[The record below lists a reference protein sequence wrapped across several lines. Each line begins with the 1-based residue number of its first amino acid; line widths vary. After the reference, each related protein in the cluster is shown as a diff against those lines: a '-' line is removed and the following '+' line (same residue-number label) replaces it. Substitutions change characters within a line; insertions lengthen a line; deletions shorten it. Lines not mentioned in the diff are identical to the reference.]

1 MTFAMRPAFP
11 ATDVPPT
18 FAMINR
24 MLTAGLLA
32 GFAAGLLAALLHFAF
47 VQDLILTG
55 EAYETGQITHF
66 GGTTSGVVTVEQG
79 AHSHAEGAEAHSH
92 DAGIPAPQ
100 GMMRNA
106 LTVLFSTFVYVGYGI
121 VLVAGFAFAANVGI
135 AVGPAQGVLW
145 GIAGFAAF
153 QLAPAIGLPPE
164 LPGTLAAELASRQV
178 WWWGTALATA
188 VGLGLLGYGKSI
200 GIAALGLVLVAA
212 PHVIG
217 APQPDGYSGVAPPE
231 LAAAFSARVLG
242 VGLVVWAVMGGVAA
256 RFWTR
261 PSEAG

>member
-11 ATDVPPT
+11 ATDVSAA

-24 MLTAGLLA
+24 MVTVGLLA
-32 GFAAGLLAALLHFAF
+32 GFAAGLLAAVLHFAF

-66 GGTTSGVVTVEQG
+66 GGTASEAVTEVHG
-79 AHSHAEGAEAHSH
+79 AHSHADGTEAHSH
-92 DAGIPAPQ
+92 DTGDAAPQ
-100 GMMRNA
+100 GVTRNA
-106 LTVLFSTFVYVGYGI
+106 LTVLFATLVYVGYGI
-121 VLVAGFAFAANVGI
+121 MLVAAFAFSGNLGI
-135 AVGPAQGVLW
+135 VIGPAQGVLW
-145 GIAGFAAF
+145 GIAGFSAF
-153 QLAPAIGLPPE
+153 QLAPAMGLPPE
-164 LPGTLAAELASRQV
+164 LPGTLAADFSARQV
-178 WWWGTALATA
+178 WWWGTALSTA
-188 VGLGLLGYGKSI
+188 AGLGLVGYGKNI
-200 GIAALGLVLVAA
+200 GIAGLGVILVAA

-256 RFWTR
+256 RFWTQ
-261 PSEAG
+261 PPGAP